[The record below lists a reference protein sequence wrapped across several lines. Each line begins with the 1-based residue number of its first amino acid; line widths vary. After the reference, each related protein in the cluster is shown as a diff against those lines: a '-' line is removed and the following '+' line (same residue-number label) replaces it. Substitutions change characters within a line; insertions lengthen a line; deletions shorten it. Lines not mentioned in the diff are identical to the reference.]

1 MLPSRCL
8 PQPLFMS
15 LLVGLLRH
23 RPASKLKSFLATES
37 PLLSPQLA
45 CLAQCS
51 CSGILLV
58 VISSKFLRLVVAAV
72 AEKRGEGRR
81 GSRGAGAAA
90 CIGNDCGQG
99 LVRLVRSMRWVRL
112 TSCADASSTGGAAG
126 APKFRCRYWWSVFG
140 NSFPADA
147 ASCAA
152 QRTTWQTNAIADFS
166 QLHGASTA
174 SKARLKASDAT

>member
-8 PQPLFMS
+8 LQPICMF
-15 LLVGLLRH
+15 LLVGLLRYL
-23 RPASKLKSFLATES
+23 PAPKLKSFLATES
-37 PLLSPQLA
+37 PLLSRNLA
-45 CLAQCS
+45 YLAQCS
-51 CSGILLV
+51 CSDSLLL
-58 VISSKFLRLVVAAV
+58 VISSKFLQLVVAAV

-99 LVRLVRSMRWVRL
+99 LVRLVRSMRWVQL
-112 TSCADASSTGGAAG
+112 TSCAVASSTGGAAG

-147 ASCAA
+147 ASCAT
-152 QRTTWQTNAIADFS
+152 QRKTWQTNAIADSS

-174 SKARLKASDAT
+174 SKARLKVSDTT